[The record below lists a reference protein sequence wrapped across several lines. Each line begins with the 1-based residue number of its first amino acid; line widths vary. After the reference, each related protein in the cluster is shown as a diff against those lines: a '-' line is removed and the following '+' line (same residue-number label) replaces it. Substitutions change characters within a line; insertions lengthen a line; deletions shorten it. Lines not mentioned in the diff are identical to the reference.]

1 MTANVRMIIV
11 NESDSATLTA
21 SPVLVA
27 TLPVEN
33 LQDQTRARLA
43 RTTGLATPQYIRG
56 DWPAQKAISAFAL
69 VRHNLTAGAT
79 LRLKLWDGHN
89 QTGTLVYDSGDVSL
103 GEGIPG
109 WGTFGWGVVPWGA
122 SIFSDWPVAFATLW
136 FTLVSALSFELQM
149 TDSGNTAGY
158 MEASRLF
165 LGKYFEPLKNMSYG
179 VDCHWEEDTEQTQTD
194 GGTIRSDPFTP
205 YRLWQFD
212 LGSLTSSEI
221 ASLMQFARN
230 TGKRSDLFVSCYP
243 EAGGELE
250 RNHAGQVKLIEM
262 PKMPRGSATSWS
274 ARMVLKE
281 T

>member
-1 MTANVRMIIV
+1 MTPNVRMITV

-21 SPVLVA
+21 SPALVA

-43 RTTGLATPQYIRG
+43 RTTGLAAPQYIRG
-56 DWPAQKAISAFAL
+56 DWAAQKAISAFAL
-69 VRHNLTAGAT
+69 VRHNLTSGGV

-89 QTGTLVYDSGDVSL
+89 QTGTLVYDSLDVSL

-109 WGTFGWGVVPWGA
+109 WGTFGWGMAPWGA

-149 TDSGNTAGY
+149 TDAGNTAGY

-165 LGKYFEPLKNMSYG
+165 LGKYFEPLKNFNYG
-179 VDCHWEEDTEQTQTD
+179 VDCHWTEDTEQTVTD

-205 YRLWQFD
+205 SRVWQFD
-212 LGSLTSSEI
+212 LDNLSATER
-221 ASLMQFARN
+221 ASLMQFFRN
-230 TGKRSDLFVSCYP
+230 TGKRNDLFISCFP
-243 EAGGELE
+243 EVGGDQE
-250 RNHAGQVKLIEM
+250 RDYAGQVKITEM
-262 PKMPRGSATSWS
+262 PEMPHNRFGNWRT
-274 ARMVLKE
+274 RLVLKE